1 MSESYLKP
9 ITEVSYLTAQN
20 VGRYRLIMRYFYGEH
35 QRMRQWLRPEDVLAG
50 VGATDLFPDYTLE
63 LCQQDLDQ
71 LVAWK
76 DLIPRHDGGRSASV
90 EEYLRKK
97 FKYQLTPYAIEIE
110 RLVDRLQDIR
120 GYGGSLEPS
129 VLDNILSVLRQ
140 LKDTSRFP
148 EGKAQELWQKLHEEF
163 KKLVNNSASYLAAL
177 NSARAE
183 ELMQTEAFLAFKD
196 SLTIYLQNFVHG
208 LQRTGVRIQ
217 GLLGQMPPEILAPF
231 FNAVVEDRK
240 HRPSLDE
247 QLPPEEELQQ
257 LKEKWQ
263 DLRRWFIGTTYD
275 ESDVVFLEQATK
287 DTIARVVRSALRIQD
302 RQRSGVS
309 RRRELDHLGQWFFAC
324 PDINTAHC
332 LAAYAFGLYRTRHF
346 QGYDDKETDSPNV
359 SMWDVAPNIRELKS
373 RHRRR
378 TRDSGPEPIR
388 SRQKLAAKA
397 RQQYME
403 RHAKEQALLKS
414 FLAQGTIT
422 LSKLQPLAPSVRQ
435 KLLTW
440 IGQCLVNP
448 ARRTLTPEGVSITL
462 HFPPVGQRT
471 VLAASDG
478 DLELPDFTLK
488 FTTKNEA
495 LLSNEAGGKE

>member
-20 VGRYRLIMRYFYGEH
+20 VSRYRLIMRYFYEEH
-35 QRMRQWLRPEDVLAG
+35 QRMRQWLRPEDVLAS
-50 VGATDLFPDYTLE
+50 VEATGLFPDYTLE

-129 VLDNILSVLRQ
+129 VLDNILAVLQQ
-140 LKDTSRFP
+140 LENTFQFP
-148 EGKAQELWQKLHEEF
+148 PGKALELWDKLYDQF
-163 KKLVNNSASYLAAL
+163 QKLVNNSASYLAAL
-177 NSARAE
+177 SSARAE

-217 GLLGQMPPEILAPF
+217 GLLAHMPPEALTAF
-231 FNAVVEDRK
+231 WVAVVEDK
-240 HRPSLDE
+240 KQRPTLDE

-257 LKEKWQ
+257 LQEKWQ
-263 DLRRWFIGTTYD
+263 DLRRWFIGTAHE

-309 RRRELDHLGQWFFAC
+309 RRRELDYLGQWFFAC
-324 PDINTAHC
+324 PNIDTAHR
-332 LAAYAFGLYRTRHF
+332 LAACAFGLYRTRHF
-346 QGYDDKETDSPNV
+346 QGYDDKDSDNPDV
-359 SMWDVAPNIRELKS
+359 SMWNVAPNIRELKS
-373 RHRRR
+373 RSRQR
-378 TRDSGPEPIR
+378 TQPGGPEPIY
-388 SRQKLAAKA
+388 SRRKLAAKA
-397 RQQYME
+397 RHEYLQH
-403 RHAKEQALLKS
+403 HAQEQALLQN
-414 FLAQGTIT
+414 FLDQKQVT
-422 LSKLQPLAPSVRQ
+422 LSHLPPLAPPVRQ
-435 KLLTW
+435 RLLTW

-448 ARRTLTPEGVSITL
+448 VHRILTPEGISITL
-462 HFPPVGQRT
+462 SFPPDSERT
-471 VLAASDG
+471 VLTASDG
-478 DLELPDFTLK
+478 DLELPNFTLK
-488 FTTKNEA
+488 FTAKNQS
-495 LLSNEAGGKE
+495 LLSAKVGDEP